1 MSALAV
7 ENTIAVSHIR
17 HRLVLGVE
25 WFDALAGRAGG
36 TGWATELRAVGVRPL
51 VQPFQFHPR
60 GRHALRHAGRLAR
73 LLERAAAD
81 KVATPPAT
89 PAQDPTNLVL
99 QAYGQADP
107 RLDRYATG
115 NDPRRYV
122 PRRLALT
129 PVQAGGI
136 PSAGADNIRQ
146 GWLWPG
152 TAYPLP
158 SKASAVRGCVRRGA
172 SLAVAKPVAWAR
184 AVFTR
189 PGPLPANFATETRLG
204 HAHGDDRG
212 ELLAVFGPDAVPGG
226 AALPDAIALNA
237 WIFLPPAATAFDA
250 ADPLA
255 SLPLEVAGT
264 APLNDVLRGTALPA
278 SYVRHGPIAVT
289 LPLGRVIAIAAADLL
304 FP

>member
-1 MSALAV
+1 MTLLAAD
-7 ENTIAVSHIR
+7 NTIAVAHVR
-17 HRLVLGVE
+17 HRLALGIE
-25 WFDALAGRAGG
+25 WFDALEAGAVGK
-36 TGWATELRAVGVRPL
+36 GWATELRAVGTRPL
-51 VQPFQFHPR
+51 EQFFQFHPR

-73 LLERAAAD
+73 LLARGAAD

-89 PAQDPTNLVL
+89 PAQDPTNFVL
-99 QAYGQADP
+99 RAFGQADQHAMQ
-107 RLDRYATG
+107 YSTA

-129 PVQAGGI
+129 PVQTDGV
-136 PSAGADNIRQ
+136 PSASAVNIRQ

-158 SKASAVRGCVRRGA
+158 TQASAVRGCVRRGA
-172 SLAVAKPVAWAR
+172 SLAVATPVAWAR

-212 ELLAVFGPDAVPGG
+212 EFLAVLGPNAVTGG
-226 AALPDAIALNA
+226 AALPATIALNA
-237 WIFLPPAATAFDA
+237 WIFLPPPAPPYDP

-264 APLNDVLRGTALPA
+264 ALLNDVLRGTEVPA
-278 SYVRHGPIAVT
+278 GYVRRGPIPVT
-289 LPLGRVIAIAAADLL
+289 LPLGKVVGIADADLL